1 MSQGVIETHRARVV
15 FSWLAGR
22 LPLMIGFFVL
32 FLSEIDLLSENLYT
46 MITFKAIIIPG
57 NKRKDGTYP
66 VNIRVTFHGKVRRLP
81 TTLVCTANDLTRSL
95 KIKNA
100 TILSKADSLIG
111 RMREAV
117 RDLSPF
123 DLESQDVDWVVRHIK
138 DSLTQEDFRLDFFE
152 WSDKYILTKT
162 ESTRRA
168 YSCALNTLER
178 FLGRR
183 SIDINDISRGL
194 LLDFMEMVDNEPRMR
209 WDRKA
214 GGIIPTRAGKIPKG
228 ASTRHLAKLE
238 HLYNAAK
245 EKYNDEDAGRILIP
259 RSPFSK
265 IAKVY
270 PVSRGQGNLG
280 VELMQRIISC
290 QVDNGVMRT
299 ALDLFIV
306 SFGLMGVNMA
316 DLYFAKPVQEEWVY
330 NRRKTEKR
338 RADRAL
344 MRVSIPGQ
352 LRPYLERL
360 KGRGGWWLNGLH
372 LFASSK
378 DFATARVNR
387 CLKRWCEDNGVE
399 VFTFGAARH
408 TWASLA
414 RKDCGIDKSTVD
426 DCLCHVG
433 SFRVTDI
440 YAEKAWGLMRE
451 ANRKVL
457 DLFTW

>member
-1 MSQGVIETHRARVV
+1 MIE
-15 FSWLAGR
+15 
-22 LPLMIGFFVL
+22 IFVL
-32 FLSEIDLLSENLYT
+32 FLSETNLLSENLYT

-57 NKRKDGTYP
+57 NRRKDGTYP
-66 VNIRVTFHGKVRRLP
+66 VNIRVTFKGKVRRLP

-100 TILSKADSLIG
+100 TILNKADSLIG

-138 DSLTQEDFRLDFFE
+138 DSLTREDFRLDFFE
-152 WSDKYILTKT
+152 WSEKYILTK
-162 ESTRRA
+162 SPPTRVA
-168 YSCALNTLER
+168 YSGALNALER

-183 SIDINDISRGL
+183 TLDINDISRSL
-194 LLDFMEMVDNEPRMR
+194 LLDFMDMVDNEPWMR
-209 WDRKA
+209 WDSKA
-214 GGIIPTRAGKIPKG
+214 GKVVPSRASKIPKG

-238 HLYNAAK
+238 HLFNAAK
-245 EKYNDEDAGRILIP
+245 DKYNDEDSGRILIP

-265 IAKVY
+265 ITKVY
-270 PVSRGQGNLG
+270 PVSEGQGNLG
-280 VELMQRIISC
+280 VDLMQRIISS
-290 QVDNGVMRT
+290 QTDNGVMRT

-306 SFGLMGVNMA
+306 SFGLMGANMA
-316 DLYFAKPVQEEWVY
+316 DLYYAKPVQEEWVY
-330 NRRKTEKR
+330 NRQKTASR
-338 RADRAL
+338 RADRAE
-344 MRVSIPGQ
+344 MRVAIPEQ

-360 KGRGGWWLNGLH
+360 KGRGGWWLNRLRE
-372 LFASSK
+372 FASTK

-387 CLKRWCEDNGVE
+387 CLKKWCEGNGVE
-399 VFTFGAARH
+399 VFTFYAARH

-414 RKDCGIDKSTVD
+414 RQEGVDKSTID
-426 DCLCHVG
+426 DCLGHKG
-433 SFRVTDI
+433 SFQVADI
-440 YAEKAWGLMRE
+440 YADKAWGLMTE